1 MSKFY
6 TIFIAVILSI
16 VGMFTGGNPTNVIVE
31 ITEPVTTDSEYI
43 YYEATNYSGVSLHKL
58 DEYTLEKKID
68 DSWVTVEFDEGA
80 GFEDD
85 FPIYRNF
92 STVSVKINLEYM
104 FGKKLEAGEYRLNV
118 STMKDQHVSVTFNV
132 TEA

>member
-58 DEYTLEKKID
+58 DEYTLEKKTG
-68 DSWVTVEFDEGA
+68 DSWVTVEFAEGS
-80 GFEDD
+80 GFEED

-92 STVSVKINLEYM
+92 STVSVKINLKYM

-118 STMKDQHVSVTFNV
+118 PTMKDQHVSVTFNV